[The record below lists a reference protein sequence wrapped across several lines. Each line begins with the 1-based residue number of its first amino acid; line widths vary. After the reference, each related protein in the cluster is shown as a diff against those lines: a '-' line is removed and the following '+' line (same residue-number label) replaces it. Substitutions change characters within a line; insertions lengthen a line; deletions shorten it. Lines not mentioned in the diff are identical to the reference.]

1 MKKILTRNNIFNG
14 IIGALLLVMLLVP
27 SAKALVLQGL
37 MQIGLFK
44 PATGHHAE
52 NNVPAADLSG
62 LRFRD
67 VMGKVVVVGDLKGK
81 VIFINFWAS
90 WCPPCLAEMPSIH
103 KMYEKFKDNNSFAFI
118 FVDADGDLPKAKKFM
133 DKRKYGLPVY
143 DVASEIPEAIFS
155 GSLPTTVVLDK
166 QGRVSYNESGA
177 ANYNDNKFIAFMTK
191 LSSMN

>member
-14 IIGALLLVMLLVP
+14 ITGALLLVMLLVP
-27 SAKALVLQGL
+27 SAKALMIEGL

-44 PATGHHAE
+44 PDTGHQAQDSKSMD
-52 NNVPAADLSG
+52 DLSA

-67 VMGKVVVVGDLKGK
+67 VSGKVIAIGDLKGK
-81 VIFINFWAS
+81 VVFINFWAS

-103 KMYEKFKDNNSFAFI
+103 KMYEKFKDNNSFVFI
-118 FVDADGDLPKAKKFM
+118 FVDADGDLLKAKKFM
-133 DKRKYGLPVY
+133 DKRKYGLPVF